1 MQHRRSFLQSA
12 AALTALSQSK
22 ILGANDRVRLG
33 AIGTGGRMRGLL
45 TYLSGIPNNEL
56 IAVCD
61 VYEPRRAA
69 ARAKFAPQGREY
81 SDYRELLANRDIDA
95 VVIATPDHWHV
106 PIAVDAIGA
115 GKDVYLEKPVTHT
128 IEQGDVLKDAVTRSN
143 RIFQCGMQ
151 QRSWP
156 HYQSAHDIVAAGQ
169 LGKITLVLS
178 YWYQN
183 YQRVMT
189 MTPDIDPSKLD
200 WRRWLG
206 AAPDQPFD
214 PFRYLFWRWY
224 WDFGGGALTDLFC
237 HWVDVIQWA
246 MNSDT
251 PSAAQAM
258 GDRYVITRWE
268 CPDTINASYQ
278 YPGFAVVYNGT
289 MIGSLEGGG
298 IVFRGTK
305 AMMKLTRDGFAVYPE
320 GIIHSEK
327 TQMPEPSIQMQ
338 SSEDGTKL
346 HLANFLD
353 CVRTRATPNA
363 PVAAGVAAA
372 RAAHIGNQALRERK
386 RVDV

>member
-12 AALTALSQSK
+12 AALTALSQSR

-45 TYLSGIPNNEL
+45 TYLSHISGNEL
-56 IAVCD
+56 VALCD

-69 ARAKFAPQGREY
+69 AREKFSPQAHEY
-81 SDYRELLANRDIDA
+81 TDYRELLANHDIDA
-95 VVIATPDHWHV
+95 VVIAAPDHWHV
-106 PIAVDAIGA
+106 QMAVDALAA

-128 IEQGDVLKDAVTRSN
+128 IEQGDVLKSAVAGSHQVL
-143 RIFQCGMQ
+143 QCGMQ
-151 QRSWP
+151 QRSWA
-156 HYQSAHDIVAAGQ
+156 HYQSAHDIVAGGQ
-169 LGKITLVLS
+169 LGKITLALS

-183 YQRVMT
+183 YQRVLT
-189 MTPDIDPSKLD
+189 MKPDIDPSKLD

-206 AAPDQPFD
+206 SAPEQPFD
-214 PFRYLFWRWY
+214 PLRYLFWRWY

-246 MNSDT
+246 MNSDM

-258 GDRYVITRWE
+258 GDRYVITQWE

-320 GIIHSEK
+320 GVIHPEK
-327 TQMPEPSIQMQ
+327 TQMPDPTIQMQ
-338 SSEDGTKL
+338 SAEDGTIA
-346 HLANFLD
+346 HLRNFLD
-353 CVRTRATPNA
+353 CVRSRATPNA
-363 PVAAGVAAA
+363 PVEAGVAAA
-372 RAAHIGNQALRERK
+372 RAAHIGNRALRERK

>member
-1 MQHRRSFLQSA
+1 MQNRRSFLQSA

-22 ILGANDRVRLG
+22 ILGSNDRVRLG

-45 TYLSGIPNNEL
+45 TYLSGIAGNEL
-56 IAVCD
+56 VAVCD
-61 VYEPRRAA
+61 VYEVRRAA
-69 ARAKFAPQGREY
+69 AREKFAPQAREY
-81 SDYRELLANRDIDA
+81 SDYRELLNNHDIDA
-95 VVIATPDHWHV
+95 VVVATPNHWHV
-106 PIAVDAIGA
+106 PIAVDAIAA

-128 IEQGDVLKDAVTRSN
+128 IEQGDVLKDAVTRSHQ
-143 RIFQCGMQ
+143 ILQCGMQ
-151 QRSWP
+151 QRSWA
-156 HYQSAHDIVAAGQ
+156 HYQSAHDIVAGGQ

-183 YQRVMT
+183 YQRVLT
-189 MTPDIDPSKLD
+189 MRPDIDQSKLD

-214 PFRYLFWRWY
+214 PYRYLFWRWY

-251 PSAAQAM
+251 PAAAQAM
-258 GDRYVITRWE
+258 GDRYLITRWE

-278 YPGFAVVYNGT
+278 YPGFAVAYDGT

-298 IVFRGTK
+298 IIFRGTK

-320 GIIHSEK
+320 GIIHAEK
-327 TQMPEPSIQMQ
+327 TQMPEPSIQMP
-338 SSEDGTKL
+338 SEKDGTIA
-346 HLANFLD
+346 HLSNFLD
-353 CVRTRATPNA
+353 CVRSRATPNA
-363 PVAAGVAAA
+363 PVTAGIAAA
-372 RAAHIGNQALRERK
+372 RAAHIGNKALRERQ
-386 RVDV
+386 RIDV